1 MTVLNPIRAP
11 TVPNL
16 LRLAPSLYGATLFL
30 SALLLFAVQPMFTKM
45 VLPRL
50 GGAPT
55 VWSVAM
61 VFFQAALLGGYAYA
75 HLVVRRLPPWLGAL
89 VHLGV
94 LAAAAATL
102 PIAIAQGFGAPPTTG
117 IAPWLIALFAASIGL
132 PFVALAASAPLLQ
145 GWFAASGH
153 AQARNPYVLYAASNL
168 GSFAALMAYPFVI
181 EPFLTLKE
189 QAQLWSAGFAMLG
202 LLVAVASLL
211 VARRRSFEA
220 SNATPAA
227 APASD
232 RLTRVIWAAL
242 AAIPVGLVIAV
253 TSYITTDIA
262 SAPFLWVLPLALY
275 LLTFVAVFRDPPWLR
290 QETVARLAPIP
301 VAVLAVS
308 LLSGERQ
315 FWLVVTVVNLLGFV
329 LLALLCHGELYR
341 RRPVPALLTEFYL
354 WMSLGGVVGGVFAAL
369 IAPHI
374 FTLVYEY
381 PILIVS
387 ALLVL
392 PGMFAGD
399 RKRIAAEIAPVL
411 AVALLAIVA
420 RFVFDIHLP
429 GAAAYAFQIIMVGL
443 AAMMLLQRQRP
454 QRFLALVVL
463 GFVLTGLWQPG
474 FNRVAAV
481 RSFFGVH
488 QIIETADGRFRLLY
502 HGTTVHGAERIADT
516 GSAAGAAPEPL
527 TYYYRGGPI
536 SQSIEAV
543 RAAHG
548 ALPHVAVV
556 GLGSGTLSC
565 YKGSDE
571 QWTFFEIDP
580 AVAQIA
586 RDARLFSYISA
597 CARDLP
603 VVLGDARLTLAAS
616 PQRYDLIILDAFSSD
631 VVPVHLLTREAI
643 DSYLARVEDGGA
655 VVLHLSNKYMEL
667 GSVVAAVAAA
677 QGLVAYFKDDDRA
690 TAVPFDYKANA
701 SVAVLARKPADLGDL
716 PNRPGWHEIRPV
728 PDIRIWTDD
737 YSNVLGA
744 ILRKR
749 FRG

>member
-1 MTVLNPIRAP
+1 MTALNPIS
-11 TVPNL
+11 VPAMPNM
-16 LRLAPSLYGATLFL
+16 LRLAPRLYGATLFL

-61 VFFQAALLGGYAYA
+61 VFFQAALLVGYAYA
-75 HLVVRRLPPWLGAL
+75 HLIVRRLPLGLGAL
-89 VHLGV
+89 IHLAV

-102 PIAIAQGFGAPPTTG
+102 PIAMAQGFGAPPTVG

-132 PFVALAASAPLLQ
+132 PFAALAASAPLLQ

-153 AQARNPYVLYAASNL
+153 QRARNPYVLYAASNF
-168 GSFAALMAYPFVI
+168 GSFAALIAYPFVI
-181 EPFLTLKE
+181 EPFLTLRE
-189 QAQLWSAGFAMLG
+189 QAKLWSVGFAILAI
-202 LLVAVASLL
+202 LVAAASLL
-211 VARRRSFEA
+211 VARQPNFEA
-220 SNATPAA
+220 RNATDIA
-227 APASD
+227 AP
-232 RLTRVIWAAL
+232 LTARWAWAAL
-242 AAIPVGLVIAV
+242 SAIPVGLVIAV

-290 QETVARLAPIP
+290 QETVARLVPIP

-315 FWLVVTVVNLLGFV
+315 FWLVAVTVNLVAFL

-341 RRPVPALLTEFYL
+341 RRPAPALLTEFYL
-354 WMSLGGVVGGVFAAL
+354 WISLGGVVGGIFSAL
-369 IAPHI
+369 VAPQL

-381 PILIVS
+381 PILIV
-387 ALLVL
+387 AAGLVL

-399 RKRIAAEIAPVL
+399 RNHLVTEIGPVL
-411 AVALLAIVA
+411 ALAILAILA
-420 RFVFDIHLP
+420 RFLFDIRLP
-429 GAAAYAFQIIMVGL
+429 GTATYAFQIILVGL
-443 AAMMLLQRQRP
+443 AAIMLLQRQRP
-454 QRFLALVVL
+454 QRFLALATL

-474 FNRVAAV
+474 FHRIAAV

-488 QIIETADGRFRLLY
+488 QIMETADGRFRLLY
-502 HGTTVHGAERIADT
+502 HGTTVHGAERIADAGT
-516 GSAAGAAPEPL
+516 ATGAAPEPL
-527 TYYYRGGPI
+527 TYYYRGGPV
-536 SQSIEAV
+536 SESIAAV
-543 RAAHG
+543 RAARG

-565 YKGSDE
+565 YRGSDE

-586 RDARLFSYISA
+586 RDPSFFTYISA
-597 CARDLP
+597 CAPDLP
-603 VVLGDARLTLAAS
+603 VVFGDARLTLAAS
-616 PQRYDLIILDAFSSD
+616 RQRYDLIILDAFSSD
-631 VVPVHLLTREAI
+631 VVPAHLLTREAVA
-643 DSYLARVEDGGA
+643 SYLTRIEDGGV
-655 VVLHLSNKYMEL
+655 VVLHLSNRYMEL
-667 GSVVAAVAAA
+667 GSVVAAVAGAE
-677 QGLVAYFKDDDRA
+677 GLVAYFKDDERA
-690 TAVPFDYKANA
+690 ATVPFDYKANA
-701 SVAVLARKPADLGDL
+701 SVAVLARQLADLGDL
-716 PNRPGWHEIRPV
+716 PNLPGWHGIKPV
-728 PDIRIWTDD
+728 PDIRVWTDD

-749 FRG
+749 LGG